1 MLGETHDLFH
11 EFPEY
16 KDRIREL
23 KATNEHF
30 LELINRYDELDLTI
44 RRSEL
49 EEEVHADDYVEM
61 LKKERLAL
69 KDELYRMLRE

>member
-16 KDRIREL
+16 QDRIRAL
-23 KATNEHF
+23 TQTDPNFRKK
-30 LELINRYDELDLTI
+30 LERYDELDLTI
-44 RRSEL
+44 RRSET
-49 EEEVHADDYVEM
+49 EEEIHADDYVET